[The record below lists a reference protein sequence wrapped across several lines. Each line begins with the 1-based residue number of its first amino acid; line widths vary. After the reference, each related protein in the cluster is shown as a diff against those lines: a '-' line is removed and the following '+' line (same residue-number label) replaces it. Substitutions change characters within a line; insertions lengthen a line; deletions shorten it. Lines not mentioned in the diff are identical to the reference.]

1 MLFWY
6 LLSQVVL
13 VGNNLPTY
21 AEDTRVTGWI
31 PESRRYLEVGNG
43 IPLQYSCL
51 ENSMGGRAWQA
62 IVHGATKSWTWL
74 SDLVTHTITIF
85 FSLIFKSACLYH
97 FILKPNLHF
106 WYVSILL
113 RRQYLIMLMC
123 SFFITYFSIF
133 ASISMDEIGLN
144 FLYPWMR
151 LA

>member
-97 FILKPNLHF
+97 FILKPTCIFGMSLYCSEGKIWLCWCVHF
-106 WYVSILL
+106 LL
-113 RRQYLIMLMC
+113 PTSVFLL
-123 SFFITYFSIF
+123 
-133 ASISMDEIGLN
+133 
-144 FLYPWMR
+144 LYPWMR
-151 LA
+151 LALIFVF

>member
-13 VGNNLPTY
+13 VGKNLPTN

-31 PESRRYLEVGNG
+31 PTSRRSPAIGNG
-43 IPLQYSCL
+43 IPFQYSCL

-62 IVHGATKSWTWL
+62 IVHGAAKSWTWL
-74 SDLVTHTITIF
+74 NTETYMIIIF
-85 FSLIFKSACLYH
+85 FSLIFKSACLCH
-97 FILKPNLHF
+97 FILKPNLRV

-113 RRQYLIMLMC
+113 RRQYLNMLMY
-123 SFFITYFSIF
+123 SFAITYFSIF

-144 FLYPWMR
+144 FSLF
-151 LA
+151 